1 LFRVSDMAR
10 FGIDRDDVAFKPK
23 LDAGLGVLTVR
34 TQRQPVLRR
43 AATDGGAHHL
53 LARHGGLRLA
63 LDDEMKKRDADGW
76 CGVQIVNLAS
86 GDIVQWIRIEG
97 AVTELYDVAV
107 LPGVRRPMA
116 ASFTGPEINEPMT
129 FEM

>member
-1 LFRVSDMAR
+1 VDRPQRLVLATAFQVWR
-10 FGIDRDDVAFKPK
+10 FENI
-23 LDAGLGVLTVR
+23 L
-34 TQRQPVLRR
+34 
-43 AATDGGAHHL
+43 AA
-53 LARHGGLRLA
+53 
-63 LDDEMKKRDADGW
+63 
-76 CGVQIVNLAS
+76 

-97 AVTELYDVAV
+97 AATELYDVAV